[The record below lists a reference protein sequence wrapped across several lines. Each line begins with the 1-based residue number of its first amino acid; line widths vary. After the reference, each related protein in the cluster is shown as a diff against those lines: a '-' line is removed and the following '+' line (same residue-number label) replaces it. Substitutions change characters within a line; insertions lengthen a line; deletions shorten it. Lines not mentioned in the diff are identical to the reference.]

1 MANGAVVA
9 WRDMFGADVR
19 AEDVAM
25 IARLVDEMPGVDG
38 GAGNWH
44 LTPVMHLR

>member
-1 MANGAVVA
+1 MANDAMRA

-25 IARLVDEMPGVDG
+25 IGRLVDEMPGGADD
-38 GAGNWH
+38 GAGNRH
-44 LTPVMHLR
+44 LTPLLR